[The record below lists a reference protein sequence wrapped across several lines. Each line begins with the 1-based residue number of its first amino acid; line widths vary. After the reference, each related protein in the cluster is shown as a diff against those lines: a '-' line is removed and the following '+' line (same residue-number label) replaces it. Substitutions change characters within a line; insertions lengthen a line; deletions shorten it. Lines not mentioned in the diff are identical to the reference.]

1 MRQRVDGAVGAIR
14 RANRAVHHVAGAA
27 LIAMLALTL
36 FDILG
41 RWLFNSPVAG
51 TVETIPLL
59 LVIVVYLGFAHA
71 QHLGDHIAV
80 DLVFSRLGARS
91 QHVLSVFSHIF
102 SLAVL
107 ALVTWQLWKF
117 AGVQE
122 RGGYATAVIEWPI
135 HWFVR
140 IAALGSALLWLA
152 TLAETV
158 AELFGSGAQDVE
170 REAGPVTG
178 AGREPESGGD
188 R

>member
-1 MRQRVDGAVGAIR
+1 MRQRVDSTIGIVR
-14 RANRAVHHVAGAA
+14 RANRAVHHIAGAA
-27 LIAMLALTL
+27 MIAMLALTV

-80 DLVFSRLGARS
+80 DLVHSRLGARS
-91 QHVLSVFSHIF
+91 QHVLSIFSHVFS
-102 SLAVL
+102 LVVL
-107 ALVTWQLWKF
+107 GLVTWQLWKY
-117 AGVQE
+117 AGVQQ

-140 IAALGSALLWLA
+140 IATLGSALLWLA

-158 AELFGSGAQDVE
+158 AELFGSGAQDVG
-170 REAGPVTG
+170 RKARAVTG
-178 AGREPESGGD
+178 TGGGAESGGE

>member
-1 MRQRVDGAVGAIR
+1 M
-14 RANRAVHHVAGAA
+14 
-27 LIAMLALTL
+27 IAMLALTV

-80 DLVFSRLGARS
+80 DLVHSRLGARS
-91 QHVLSVFSHIF
+91 QHVLSIFSHVFS
-102 SLAVL
+102 LVVL
-107 ALVTWQLWKF
+107 GLVTWQLWKY
-117 AGVQE
+117 AGVQQ

-140 IAALGSALLWLA
+140 IATLGSALLWLA

-158 AELFGSGAQDVE
+158 AELFGSGAQDVG
-170 REAGPVTG
+170 RKARAVTG
-178 AGREPESGGD
+178 TGGGAESGGE

>member
-1 MRQRVDGAVGAIR
+1 MRQRVDNAVGVVR
-14 RANRAVHHVAGAA
+14 RVNRTLHHIAGAA
-27 LIAMLALTL
+27 LVAMLALTVV
-36 FDILG
+36 DILG

-59 LVIVVYLGFAHA
+59 LVVVVFFGFAHA
-71 QHLGDHIAV
+71 QHMGDHIAV
-80 DLVFSRLGARS
+80 DLLFSRLGARS
-91 QHVLSVFSHIF
+91 RRVLSIFSHIF

-117 AGVQE
+117 AGVQD
-122 RGGYATAVIEWPI
+122 RGGYATAVIEWPV

-140 IAALGSALLWLA
+140 IAALGSALLWVA

-170 REAGPVTG
+170 REAAAVRG
-178 AGREPESGGD
+178 AGGEAGSGGD